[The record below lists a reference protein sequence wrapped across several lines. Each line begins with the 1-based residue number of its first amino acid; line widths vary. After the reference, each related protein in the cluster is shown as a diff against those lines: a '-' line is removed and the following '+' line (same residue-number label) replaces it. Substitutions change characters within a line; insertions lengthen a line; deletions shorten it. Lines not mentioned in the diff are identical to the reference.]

1 MPTAFKYRNPTRK
14 EYGPA
19 FPWTDE
25 QITTLRE
32 RWAAG
37 DSASVIASRL
47 GTVSRCAVIGKARR
61 LALPSRKPTTRIP
74 HPPRFKPPRPV
85 AAKPVK
91 TKLVFSD
98 KFKAA
103 KPPAGRFALPPQQ
116 AADIARVQ
124 LLDLEPHHCRWPV
137 GEPTQGFCGC
147 SNLPGSPYCEAHAA
161 RAFTVDNRFNYAAK
175 TPALG
180 IRQFAATDEFRKQQ
194 EPVA

>member
-74 HPPRFKPPRPV
+74 HPPRPKAPPRPV
-85 AAKPVK
+85 LTKVK
-91 TKLVFSD
+91 NRFVFSD

-103 KPPAGRFALPPQQ
+103 KPSPERFALPQQQ
-116 AADIARVQ
+116 AADVAKVAFAD
-124 LLDLEPHHCRWPV
+124 LLPHHCRWPV
-137 GEPTQGFCGC
+137 GEPTTGFCGC
-147 SNLPGSPYCEAHAA
+147 DKVPGLPYCKAHAA
-161 RAFTVDNRFNYAAK
+161 RAYNPEGRPLSTYVVRASGVNGLKAVE
-175 TPALG
+175 
-180 IRQFAATDEFRKQQ
+180 EF
-194 EPVA
+194 VA